1 MLEIKDHLIVALFL
15 VPIFKFLTG
24 FGGHGFGH
32 VVVDRRDGSH
42 VLLVFG
48 DVELVGE
55 ITLFEFGEPEGFGKR
70 RKRHLEETER
80 MNEAETVVFDFQEF
94 TPIA

>member
-48 DVELVGE
+48 DVELVEE
-55 ITLFEFGEPEGFGKR
+55 ITLLSSVS
-70 RKRHLEETER
+70 RKVLGNAER
-80 MNEAETVVFDFQEF
+80 GIWKKLRE
-94 TPIA
+94 